1 MICFRKEGTKV
12 MDVLDIKQRL
22 HKSLST
28 FVWSIIF
35 CLVVL
40 FIIVLF
46 RKDIWVIC
54 LLPAIFIFSVIGM
67 RCVFKSLLRL
77 TEKDGNI
84 TEMGYTEYLEKL
96 YGVDGFKATFIVLAL
111 LIWISVLIIGFVFSP
126 ANFNISAISVAG
138 VVFAVAL
145 IYDTYILSQELSFV
159 IMTQTII
166 KGMKMRK
173 GEVVNES

>member
-1 MICFRKEGTKV
+1 
-12 MDVLDIKQRL
+12 
-22 HKSLST
+22 
-28 FVWSIIF
+28 
-35 CLVVL
+35 
-40 FIIVLF
+40 
-46 RKDIWVIC
+46 
-54 LLPAIFIFSVIGM
+54 
-67 RCVFKSLLRL
+67 
-77 TEKDGNI
+77 
-84 TEMGYTEYLEKL
+84 MGYTEYLEKL

-173 GEVVNES
+173 GEVINES